1 MNNSNEMIKITDIE
15 ALNKKIDKLMVEKT
29 KADAQSEVWSNRL
42 NDSIKEYASLYG
54 VDISGSSLKEIK
66 QKLRDEVKAV
76 EEETRKEYEQAKK
89 IVSLIEEGDF
99 KSVRELLGEVVE
111 EEEIAVENT
120 PSTPIQEEKVELE
133 SAKKV
138 VEEINDDAFYGVF
151 SEDEENES
159 PSNTIEVDES
169 EEEQGPPLG
178 LNNKAVPKNP
188 FSGKPLFVFED
199 DDDDDEDEFI
209 NHSSTETSKNTI
221 EKENNSPKFVVEDIE
236 EDDGLGGF
244 GELVKGSKFK
254 L

>member
-54 VDISGSSLKEIK
+54 VDISGNSLKEIK
-66 QKLRDEVKAV
+66 QKLRAEAEAV

-111 EEEIAVENT
+111 EEEVAVENT
-120 PSTPIQEEKVELE
+120 SSAPIQEEKVELE

-138 VEEINDDAFYGVF
+138 VEEINDDVFYGVF
-151 SEDEENES
+151 SEDEEEGN

-169 EEEQGPPLG
+169 EDEKETPLG
-178 LNNKAVPKNP
+178 LNGNSTPKNP
-188 FSGKPLFVFED
+188 FTGKSLFVFE

-209 NHSSTETSKNTI
+209 NHSSAETSKNTV
-221 EKENNSPKFVVEDIE
+221 ERENSSSRFIVEDIE